1 MVIVEKTSFRGREPC
16 PSFYLFG
23 CLYYTIRAS
32 RFTRGG
38 GILRRPLQRKQRKH
52 RTFLTLFLYTIL
64 KYLFIKILC
73 FRCSWLI
80 NGVIKPF
87 VAAQELHKP
96 AQTVPNSRARRT
108 TPLHLY
114 PESPP
119 KLHPNVQLNAT
130 APRINRKN
138 LSSMK
143 PKETTKTGLLT
154 TSKWQIPLRQ
164 WQKPARREPERS
176 AASAKRAETLH
187 QRVPRGVAP
196 GAPLVTFP
204 ATGKSPGCRAERL
217 HWRSRGHPPRTN
229 SPRRGAKKKQKPQKG
244 GCKKGEFVR

>member
-1 MVIVEKTSFRGREPC
+1 MVIVGKTSFRVREPC

-64 KYLFIKILC
+64 KYLFIKILY
-73 FRCSWLI
+73 FRCSWPI

-87 VAAQELHKP
+87 VAAQKLHKTCTNCTELPP
-96 AQTVPNSRARRT
+96 AAA

-114 PESPP
+114 PESPK
-119 KLHPNVQLNAT
+119 KLHPNVQPKPPRHGLT
-130 APRINRKN
+130 AEYF
-138 LSSMK
+138 SWSK
-143 PKETTKTGLLT
+143 PKETTKTGLPT
-154 TSKWQIPLRQ
+154 TSKWQIGLFL

-176 AASAKRAETLH
+176 AASAKRAVTPH
-187 QRVPRGVAP
+187 RQVQGRSPWRAFGDFPRGGKVTRVQG
-196 GAPLVTFP
+196 GAP
-204 ATGKSPGCRAERL
+204 A
-217 HWRSRGHPPRTN
+217 
-229 SPRRGAKKKQKPQKG
+229 
-244 GCKKGEFVR
+244 

>member
-1 MVIVEKTSFRGREPC
+1 MRFV
-16 PSFYLFG
+16 G
-23 CLYYTIRAS
+23 CTEAAQNLHK
-32 RFTRGG
+32 
-38 GILRRPLQRKQRKH
+38 LH
-52 RTFLTLFLYTIL
+52 RTPVLCTTPPSPIPPFSPKVASKRATIL
-64 KYLFIKILC
+64 LPSHGL
-73 FRCSWLI
+73 
-80 NGVIKPF
+80 
-87 VAAQELHKP
+87 
-96 AQTVPNSRARRT
+96 
-108 TPLHLY
+108 
-114 PESPP
+114 
-119 KLHPNVQLNAT
+119 T
-130 APRINRKN
+130 AEYF
-138 LSSMK
+138 SSLK
-143 PKETTKTGLLT
+143 PKETAHPIPPT

-217 HWRSRGHPPRTN
+217 HWRSWGHPPRTN

>member
-1 MVIVEKTSFRGREPC
+1 MVIVGKTSFRVREPC

-73 FRCSWLI
+73 FRCSWPI

-87 VAAQELHKP
+87 VAAQKLHKTCTNCTELPP
-96 AQTVPNSRARRT
+96 AAA

-114 PESPP
+114 PESPQ
-119 KLHPNVQLNAT
+119 KLHPNVQLNAP
-130 APRINRKN
+130 APRINSRIFFLVKAKGN
-138 LSSMK
+138 NKDRFAHHLKVANRSFSVA
-143 PKETTKTGLLT
+143 ET
-154 TSKWQIPLRQ
+154 S
-164 WQKPARREPERS
+164 PARAGAQRSEREKGGNP
-176 AASAKRAETLH
+176 APA
-187 QRVPRGVAP
+187 GP
-196 GAPLVTFP
+196 GAQPL
-204 ATGKSPGCRAERL
+204 ARL
-217 HWRSRGHPPRTN
+217 W
-229 SPRRGAKKKQKPQKG
+229 
-244 GCKKGEFVR
+244 